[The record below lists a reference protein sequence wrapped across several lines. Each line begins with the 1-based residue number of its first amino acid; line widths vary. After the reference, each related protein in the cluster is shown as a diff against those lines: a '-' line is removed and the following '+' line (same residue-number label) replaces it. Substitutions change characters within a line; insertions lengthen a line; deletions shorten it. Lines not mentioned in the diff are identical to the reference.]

1 MERSTLLARWRTALA
16 LVGSGLAWL
25 LSAQLGLAAAA
36 GPPDKARATDK
47 PRASTSS
54 SNAHGSLDALPLAQ
68 RAGALAQA
76 LGRPKRLLV
85 GVGTTD
91 TGTVLGQGLSP
102 DIYDQY
108 LNGVGSDSWL
118 SWNSPSGAY
127 VERVIQHA
135 EMVGAVP
142 MFTLY
147 QMAARGDSNLSG
159 LTDPSFMGPYWSQ
172 VRLLFQKLGR
182 YGQPALV
189 NLEPDFW
196 GYTQRAQADPTRMPA
211 LVNPN
216 PDCAGLPDTVAGVA
230 ACLLRTARLHAPRTY
245 VGFPPSMFDDLRA
258 TDVAYMQKL
267 GAGQADFVIMQ
278 TQDRDAGC
286 MEAQNR
292 AAACVRNGRHWYWDD
307 VNPQPSNGHSFAQ
320 HFAEARRYFEGLQKP
335 LLWWQTPLGVPAAQ
349 PSSSPPWRDN
359 RVRYFLTHASELVA
373 AGGVGVVFSPGE
385 RSQTTLRTDGG
396 QFKTLSK
403 AYFAQPAALP

>member
-1 MERSTLLARWRTALA
+1 MHPCH
-16 LVGSGLAWL
+16 
-25 LSAQLGLAAAA
+25 LSACWRAARRLAAWGLTCLLGAHLGLAAAA
-36 GPPDKARATDK
+36 PQDKARPADK
-47 PRASTSS
+47 AVAKSAPPAL
-54 SNAHGSLDALPLAQ
+54 NLEALPLAQ
-68 RAGALAQA
+68 RPGALAQA
-76 LGRPKRLLV
+76 LGRPRRLLV

-91 TGTVLGQGLSP
+91 TGTVLGQNLSP

-108 LNGVGSDSWL
+108 LNGVGTDSWL

-127 VERVIQHA
+127 VDLVIQHA

-159 LTDPSFMGPYWSQ
+159 LTDPTFMTPYWNQ

-182 YGQPALV
+182 HGRPVLV

-196 GYTQRAQADPTRMPA
+196 GYTQRAQADPHRMPA
-211 LVNPN
+211 LVHPN

-230 ACLLRTARLHAPRTY
+230 ACLIRTARTHAPRAF
-245 VGFPPSMFDDLRA
+245 VGFPPSMFDDLKA
-258 TDVAYMQKL
+258 TDVAYMQRL
-267 GAGQADFVIMQ
+267 GAGQADFVVMQ

-292 AAACVRNGRHWYWDD
+292 AAACVRNGRHWYWDEGNA
-307 VNPQPSNGHSFAQ
+307 NPSSGHTFQQ

-335 LLWWQTPLGVPAAQ
+335 LLWWQTPLGVPAAK

-359 RVRYFLTHASELVA
+359 RVHYFLTHPQALVA